1 MTKGEKG
8 LIYPIYRGIIKTELW
23 AKRTKWSTQ
32 SWKCYSSVW
41 SKPKRRTTDIN
52 SCKNFWATRI

>member
-23 AKRTKWSTQ
+23 AKNQVVHPVMKMLFVSLV
-32 SWKCYSSVW
+32 K
-41 SKPKRRTTDIN
+41 
-52 SCKNFWATRI
+52 A